1 MTIYYDTRERTPF
14 TETEAW
20 RGVEAQ
26 RITMKTADYTNDDG
40 LLIERKSVP
49 DLVNSLGRG
58 KDRFMREVERK
69 FQYLIIEGKESDVAV
84 HLKRR
89 HSKMSPK
96 YIMSMLNRIH
106 NQYGVDVIMCKDR
119 EEAASIALYLL
130 QGGEL

>member
-1 MTIYYDTRERTPF
+1 MVVYYDTRERTPF

-20 RGVEAQ
+20 KDVEAVC
-26 RITMKTADYTNDDG
+26 ITMHTADYTNDDG
-40 LLIERKSVP
+40 LLIERKSIP
-49 DLVNSLGRG
+49 DICNSLGRG
-58 KDRFMREVERK
+58 KERFMREVERG
-69 FQYLIIEGKESDVAV
+69 FQYLIIEGTEKDVAA

-89 HSKMSPK
+89 HSRMSAK